1 MATQLDG
8 WRFGGWRSIHHEQRL
23 LTITCMILI
32 FTKYI
37 NKEES
42 TNNEYNESTD
52 IDIDNI

>member
-23 LTITCMILI
+23 LTIT
-32 FTKYI
+32 KYI

-42 TNNEYNESTD
+42 TNNEYNESTG
-52 IDIDNI
+52 IDIENI